1 MGSYDAKR
9 RGLHPLGTHL
19 LVVIFAAAFLFAGT
33 AAVVIAGPAGPA
45 SAQAEGTYGCPP
57 GSFFD
62 GDGCYLVPI
71 GSYQPYQGWDEAFAC
86 PLPTSTASTGATDS
100 AQCNV
105 LPGPGQYA
113 SDQVFYAITQP
124 FDVVVFQLCAP
135 GTYQPFE
142 GQTSCYA
149 APPGSYID
157 VSGATEIDE
166 ARPCPGGT
174 YSTGGAAACADA
186 PPGTAPGNFNGGW
199 GATDVVNC
207 NPGTTSPGGQYSCD
221 PAPPGSYEPYY
232 GEASPFTCA
241 AGTYQPGYG
250 ATACVLADVDHYV
263 PGEGATSEL
272 SCPAGTH
279 QPVTGSK
286 LLPARPDDHLRGTGR
301 PGRWCHPGAR
311 GDGDIRPAC
320 RVHVSHAHRMQRHR
334 FIRHR
339 ELDRHVHAPGGPG
352 RRLDLERGSS
362 E

>member
-1 MGSYDAKR
+1 MGSYDARR

-71 GSYQPYQGWDEAFAC
+71 GSYQPHQGWDEAFAC

-157 VSGATEIDE
+157 VSGATEIE
-166 ARPCPGGT
+166 QARPCPGGT
-174 YSTGGAAACADA
+174 YSTGGAAACTDA

-199 GATDVVNC
+199 GATDIVKLQPWHHVTGRTVFLRSG
-207 NPGTTSPGGQYSCD
+207 PSWLIRAVLWGGQPLHLCRRN
-221 PAPPGSYEPYY
+221 
-232 GEASPFTCA
+232 
-241 AGTYQPGYG
+241 
-250 ATACVLADVDHYV
+250 
-263 PGEGATSEL
+263 
-272 SCPAGTH
+272 
-279 QPVTGSK
+279 
-286 LLPARPDDHLRGTGR
+286 LPARIRRNGLHSRG
-301 PGRWCHPGAR
+301 
-311 GDGDIRPAC
+311 
-320 RVHVSHAHRMQRHR
+320 
-334 FIRHR
+334 
-339 ELDRHVHAPGGPG
+339 
-352 RRLDLERGSS
+352 RGSLCTG
-362 E
+362 

>member
-1 MGSYDAKR
+1 MRPGEGPRRDVRQRGRGEMGSYDAKR

-157 VSGATEIDE
+157 VSGATEIERGASVSRGDVLDWWCGGLRGRP
-166 ARPCPGGT
+166 ARDGAGQLQRGLGSDRRCQLQPWHHV
-174 YSTGGAAACADA
+174 TGRTVFLRSGPSWLIRAVL
-186 PPGTAPGNFNGGW
+186 W
-199 GATDVVNC
+199 
-207 NPGTTSPGGQYSCD
+207 GGQPLHLCRRN
-221 PAPPGSYEPYY
+221 
-232 GEASPFTCA
+232 
-241 AGTYQPGYG
+241 
-250 ATACVLADVDHYV
+250 
-263 PGEGATSEL
+263 
-272 SCPAGTH
+272 
-279 QPVTGSK
+279 
-286 LLPARPDDHLRGTGR
+286 LPARIRRNGLHSRGRGPLCTG
-301 PGRWCHPGAR
+301 
-311 GDGDIRPAC
+311 
-320 RVHVSHAHRMQRHR
+320 
-334 FIRHR
+334 
-339 ELDRHVHAPGGPG
+339 
-352 RRLDLERGSS
+352 
-362 E
+362 